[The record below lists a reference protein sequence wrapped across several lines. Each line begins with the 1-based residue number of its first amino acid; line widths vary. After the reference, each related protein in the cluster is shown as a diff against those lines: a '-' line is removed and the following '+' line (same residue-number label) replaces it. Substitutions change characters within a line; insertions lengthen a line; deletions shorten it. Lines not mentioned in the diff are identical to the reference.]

1 MSTFDVRG
9 KVALVTGANRGIGRA
24 ITASLIEA
32 GAAKVYAAVRRPESA
47 SDLVKDFGS
56 KVVPI
61 ALDLS
66 DDATIRAAASK
77 ATDVELVVNNAGVL
91 EPAGPL
97 DEHTFKALEYELDVN
112 LFGLLRVARAFAPT
126 LKKYGG
132 GAFVQI
138 NSVVSLAA
146 FPTGATYSASK
157 AASYS
162 ITQSLRAVLAEQGTA
177 VFSVHP
183 GPIATD
189 MATAAG
195 IQDIAEPPALVG
207 KAILAAF
214 KSGDFHVFPDS
225 MARDYGKAYES
236 YAKSVI
242 EADAP
247 VA

>member
-47 SDLVKDFGS
+47 ADLVKEFGA

-66 DDATIRAAASK
+66 DDATIRGAASK
-77 ATDVELVVNNAGVL
+77 ATDVQLVVNNAGVL

-97 DEHTFKALEYELDVN
+97 DDHTFKALEYELDVN
-112 LFGLLRVARAFAPT
+112 LFGLLRVARAFAPV
-126 LKKYGG
+126 LKQNGG

-162 ITQSLRAVLAEQGTA
+162 ITQSLRAVLAEQGTS

-189 MATAAG
+189 MATTAG

-207 KAILAAF
+207 EAILAAF

-242 EADAP
+242 EADAT

>member
-47 SDLVKDFGS
+47 LDLVKEFGG

-66 DDATIRAAASK
+66 DDATIRAAAGK

-97 DEHTFKALEYELDVN
+97 DDHTFKALEYELDVN
-112 LFGLLRVARAFAPT
+112 LFGLLRVARAFAPV
-126 LKKYGG
+126 LKQNGG

-162 ITQSLRAVLAEQGTA
+162 ITQSLKAVLAEQGIA

-189 MATAAG
+189 MAATAG

-207 KAILAAF
+207 EAILAAF

-242 EADAP
+242 EAEAP